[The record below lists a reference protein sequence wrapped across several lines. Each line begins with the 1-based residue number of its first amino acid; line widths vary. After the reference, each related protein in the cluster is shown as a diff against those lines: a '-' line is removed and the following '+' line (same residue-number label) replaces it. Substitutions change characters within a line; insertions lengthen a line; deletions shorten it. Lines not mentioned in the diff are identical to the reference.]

1 MILEILKKG
10 LRLRVYNLLI
20 GVSLTSQMYI
30 KTFQH
35 SIRTKLRIDFPGR
48 RRTEKLQHVK
58 LLGQET
64 DGTLLYKR
72 DNKQCRLSR
81 TIHGLCADGTST
93 AELCLQP
100 PIASSCFS
108 HEKLLGHV
116 PRVSLGTTGRSGRRS
131 V

>member
-48 RRTEKLQHVK
+48 RRTGKLQHMK

-64 DGTLLYKR
+64 DGTLLYNR
-72 DNKQCRLSR
+72 DNKQWGSFR
-81 TIHGLCADGTST
+81 TVHGLYKDGISI
-93 AELCLQP
+93 EERYFQP
-100 PIASSCFS
+100 PITSPCFPQ
-108 HEKLLGHV
+108 EKLLGHV
-116 PRVSLGTTGRSGRRS
+116 PNVSQGEIRRLL
-131 V
+131 